1 MKKLYFTDLR
11 IAFDK
16 FNKIRIERDLEPI
29 NVSYYHKYVLKYA
42 YQSWEKFI
50 KLVNSEKY
58 DVLINNEQRQLKNKE
73 IKKYLRKLKKEA
85 RLADIKQKENALS
98 DQINLIEIKRITEL
112 KTKTNNRTR
121 LTEGF
126 VYIITN
132 PVYDG
137 WVKVGSALNME
148 ERLASYQ
155 TCDPNRGYKIE
166 FIWHFDNRKEAE
178 RLAHN
183 ALHKHRG
190 NGEWFKLNVKK
201 AIKIIESLK

>member
-190 NGEWFKLNVKK
+190 NEEWFKLNVKK

>member
-16 FNKIRIERDLEPI
+16 FNKIRIERGLEPI
-29 NVSYYHKYVLKYA
+29 KVSYYHKYVLKYA

-73 IKKYLRKLKKEA
+73 IKKSLRKLKKEA
-85 RLADIKQKENALS
+85 RLAEIKQKENALS
-98 DQINLIEIKRITEL
+98 NQINLIEIKRITEL

-132 PVYDG
+132 PVYEG

-148 ERLASYQ
+148 ERLSSYQ
-155 TCDPNRGYKIE
+155 ICDPNRGYKIE